1 MNLKSRS
8 DSNIKRLQTNGLE
21 LKQSILEGLVINLYN
36 LVSNGVTKLMR
47 QIQTMV
53 LKSREQSI
61 KTVKLIAIL
70 ILLLTTFFGHWV
82 EIMKKIFSQ
91 KEYA

>member
-1 MNLKSRS
+1 MMNLKSRS
-8 DSNIKRLQTNGLE
+8 DSKDSRPNINGLE

-53 LKSREQSI
+53 LKC
-61 KTVKLIAIL
+61 
-70 ILLLTTFFGHWV
+70 
-82 EIMKKIFSQ
+82 
-91 KEYA
+91 